1 MEIILTGSEGVIGK
15 QLFQN
20 LSKTNNIKKLDLLL
34 GHDLTDA
41 NFVKN
46 WFKKNKADCLIN
58 CFALND
64 HVDNKRKKQTI
75 FDFSLDSFSNF
86 F

>member
-41 NFVKN
+41 NFVKRN
-46 WFKKNKADCLIN
+46 
-58 CFALND
+58 
-64 HVDNKRKKQTI
+64 
-75 FDFSLDSFSNF
+75 
-86 F
+86 